1 MKMTISEFNVL
12 MRQAHEIK
20 LKNSKKARLE
30 KLKREVKEQI
40 IYSFFFY
47 GLDTAAK
54 YIMEGWLYHP
64 SKQECLIIFFDF
76 FN

>member
-1 MKMTISEFNVL
+1 MTISEFNML
-12 MRQAHEIK
+12 MRRAHEIK

-40 IYSFFFY
+40 IYSFFFCR
-47 GLDTAAK
+47 LDTAAK
-54 YIMEGWLYHP
+54 YIMEGQLYHP
-64 SKQECLIIFFDF
+64 RKQDYLINFFDF